1 MVPKLNGSSFTVR
14 KNGHFDRLAVACVL
28 GGVVEDVEKHLLEPL
43 RVAGHERDLLLG
55 RVVDE
60 LHPVLPQQLL
70 IGEDGVLELALDV
83 EQLHAQVEAAVLD
96 AGELQQLLDEARQA
110 RGLLGDDGDA
120 AAGVALDGS
129 VEHERFAPAG
139 DGGQGR
145 AQLVRDRRD
154 ELRLHFFAAADLLRQ
169 LVDRGRKA
177 AELIV
182 ALHRQLRAVAPASD
196 RARDLRDLLDRA

>member
-1 MVPKLNGSSFTVR
+1 MVPELNGSSFTVR
-14 KNGHFDRLAVACVL
+14 KNGHFDRLAVAGVL
-28 GGVVEDVEKHLLEPL
+28 GGVVEDVEKHLLEAL

-96 AGELQQLLDEARQA
+96 AGEFQQLLDEARQA

-120 AAGVALDGS
+120 AAGVALDGG
-129 VEHERFAPAG
+129 VEHERFAPAS

-154 ELRLHFFAAADLLRQ
+154 ELRLHFFAAADLL
-169 LVDRGRKA
+169 
-177 AELIV
+177 
-182 ALHRQLRAVAPASD
+182 
-196 RARDLRDLLDRA
+196 